1 MSLQR
6 LCEGARPIRLSI
18 GQNWRLRF
26 DDPIRMLPFKAART
40 AIGWRNASRP
50 HGVMGMREPAFGTT
64 MDSAPAEA
72 SDSKVP
78 LASWYA
84 LAVLT
89 SIHIFSQMD
98 RVALSILLQLIKT
111 DLHLSDAQLGLLS
124 GLAFALFYALLGVP
138 LAWLADRTS
147 RLRLISVCLVL
158 WSAMTALGGLAR
170 NYSQFFVS
178 RVGVGVGEA
187 GCLPP
192 SYSLISDYFPRT
204 KRALGISLFNTG
216 AAIGMVGGM
225 TLTGYLGEHYG
236 WRAALQII
244 GLAGLPI
251 ALITILTLREPAR
264 PKSDRPAESMMESL
278 WVLLRRPT
286 FMHLSIAYALSH
298 VATQGYSQ
306 WAPSFL
312 MRSFAMKP
320 AEIGAWLGG
329 IGAAGGMLGVVSG
342 GFLASWLVPRDQR
355 WEIWLPAGSVAICT
369 PLYIVM
375 VLSPFVW
382 LNLLTNGVIAFLTGV
397 AGIATATVQS
407 FTEPYRRATAV
418 AIMMFLLSFLSS
430 GIGPYLIGLTSD
442 FLAPGVG
449 GESLRYALLV
459 AGVMLF
465 WSLAHY
471 VLAMHSAAHDRVM

>member
-1 MSLQR
+1 MFAT
-6 LCEGARPIRLSI
+6 E
-18 GQNWRLRF
+18 
-26 DDPIRMLPFKAART
+26 K
-40 AIGWRNASRP
+40 
-50 HGVMGMREPAFGTT
+50 EPASGTAT
-64 MDSAPAEA
+64 ASVPGDAAGSRVPAA
-72 SDSKVP
+72 
-78 LASWYA
+78 AWYA

-89 SIHIFSQMD
+89 TIHIFSQMD

-158 WSAMTALGGLAR
+158 WSAMTALGGFAR
-170 NYSQFFVS
+170 SYSQFFLS

-192 SYSLISDYFPRT
+192 SYSLVGDYFPRT

-225 TLTGYLGEHYG
+225 SLTGYLGEHFG

-244 GLAGLPI
+244 GLAGLPL

-264 PKSDRPAESMMESL
+264 PKSDRPAETMLQSL
-278 WVLLRRPT
+278 WVLLRRRT
-286 FMHLSIAYALSH
+286 FMHLSLAYALSH

-312 MRSFAMKP
+312 MRSFDMKP
-320 AEIGAWLGG
+320 TEIGAWLGG
-329 IGAAGGMLGVVSG
+329 MGAAGGMLGVVSG
-342 GFLASWLVPRDQR
+342 GLLASWLVPRDQR
-355 WEIWLPAGSVAICT
+355 WEIWIPAGSVALCT

-375 VLSPFVW
+375 VLSPHAW
-382 LNLLTNGVIAFLTGV
+382 LNLLANGIIAFFTGV

-418 AIMMFLLSFLSS
+418 AIMMFLLSLLSS
-430 GIGPYLIGLTSD
+430 GMGPYLIGLTSD
-442 FLAPGVG
+442 FLAPAAR

-459 AGVMLF
+459 ASAMLF

-471 VLAMHSAAHDRVM
+471 MLAMRSAANDRVI

>member
-1 MSLQR
+1 MTAL
-6 LCEGARPIRLSI
+6 LIDENAPPPGASGDATLDH
-18 GQNWRLRF
+18 L
-26 DDPIRMLPFKAART
+26 AA
-40 AIGWRNASRP
+40 
-50 HGVMGMREPAFGTT
+50 
-64 MDSAPAEA
+64 
-72 SDSKVP
+72 SKVP

-89 SIHIFSQMD
+89 AIHIFSQMD
-98 RVALSILLQLIKT
+98 RVALTILLEFIKA

-147 RLRLISVCLVL
+147 RIRLISACLVL
-158 WSAMTALGGLAR
+158 WSAMTALGGMAR
-170 NYSQFFVS
+170 SYPLFFLS

-192 SYSLISDYFPRT
+192 SYSLLSDYFPRA

-216 AAIGMVGGM
+216 AAIGMIGGM

-244 GLAGLPI
+244 GLAGLPL

-264 PKSDRPAESMMESL
+264 PKAERPVETMMQSL
-278 WVLLRRPT
+278 WVLLRRKT
-286 FMHLSIAYALSH
+286 FMHLSLAYALSH

-312 MRSFAMKP
+312 MRSFGMKP
-320 AEIGAWLGG
+320 TEIGAWLGT
-329 IGAAGGMLGVVSG
+329 IGASCGMLGVLAG
-342 GFLASWLVPRDQR
+342 GFLASWLVRRDQR
-355 WEIWLPAGSVAICT
+355 WEIWIPAGAVACST
-369 PLYIVM
+369 PLFVVM
-375 VLSPFVW
+375 VLSPYVW
-382 LNLLTNGVIAFLTGV
+382 LNLLSNGIIAFFTGV

-407 FTEPYRRATAV
+407 YTEPYRRATAV
-418 AIMMFLLSFLSS
+418 AIMMFLLSLLSS
-430 GIGPYLIGLTSD
+430 GIGPFLIGMASD
-442 FLAPGVG
+442 MLVPIVG

-459 AGVMLF
+459 ASVMLL
-465 WSLAHY
+465 WSLFHY
-471 VLAMHSAAHDRVM
+471 GRAMRSADHDRVM

>member
-1 MSLQR
+1 MGVAVSSLAADAT
-6 LCEGARPIRLSI
+6 EG
-18 GQNWRLRF
+18 
-26 DDPIRMLPFKAART
+26 DDGNRR
-40 AIGWRNASRP
+40 
-50 HGVMGMREPAFGTT
+50 
-64 MDSAPAEA
+64 
-72 SDSKVP
+72 VP
-78 LASWYA
+78 MASWYA

-98 RVALSILLQLIKT
+98 RVALSILLQLIKA
-111 DLHLSDAQLGLLS
+111 DLKLTDAQLGLLS

-158 WSAMTALGGLAR
+158 WSAMTAVGGMAR
-170 NYSQFFVS
+170 TYTQFFLS

-192 SYSLISDYFPRT
+192 SYSLIADYFPRT
-204 KRALGISLFNTG
+204 KRALGISLFNAG
-216 AAIGMVGGM
+216 AAVGMMGGM

-251 ALITILTLREPAR
+251 AAITLITLREPPR
-264 PKSDRPAESMMESL
+264 PKSDRPAESMWQSL
-278 WVLLRRPT
+278 WVLLRRRT

-320 AEIGAWLGG
+320 TEIGAWLGG
-329 IGAAGGMLGVVSG
+329 MGAAGGMLGVVSG

-375 VLSPFVW
+375 VLSPVAW
-382 LNLLTNGVIAFLTGV
+382 ANLLCNGVIAFLTGV

-442 FLAPGVG
+442 QLAGVAG
-449 GESLRYALLV
+449 GESLRFALLV
-459 AGVMLF
+459 AAVMLF
-465 WSLAHY
+465 WSLGHY
-471 VLAMHSAAHDRVM
+471 LLAMRSAANDRVM